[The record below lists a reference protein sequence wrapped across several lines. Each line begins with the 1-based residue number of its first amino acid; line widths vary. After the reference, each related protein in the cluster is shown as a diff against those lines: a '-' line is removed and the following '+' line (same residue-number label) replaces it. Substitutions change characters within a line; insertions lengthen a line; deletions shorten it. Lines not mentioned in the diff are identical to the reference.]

1 MQQIA
6 DVRGEPDPPCQATP
20 GCCGVPFGNSLAA
33 LVTIQLVR
41 HIDGQML
48 DSKWTS

>member
-1 MQQIA
+1 MQEIA
-6 DVRGEPDPPCQATP
+6 NVRRECGLCRRLAP
-20 GCCGVPFGNSLAA
+20 GRCGVRFDNSLAA

-41 HIDGQML
+41 HIDGQMS